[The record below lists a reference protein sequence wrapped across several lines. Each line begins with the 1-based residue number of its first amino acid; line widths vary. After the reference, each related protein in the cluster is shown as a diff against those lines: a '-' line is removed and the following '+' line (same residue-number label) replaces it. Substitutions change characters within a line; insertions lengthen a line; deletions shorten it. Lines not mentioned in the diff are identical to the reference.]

1 MSKRLEKME
10 TRQWKLYEFLKEN
23 MDKYLSREE
32 IMELSGLYENENAR
46 LLTSDLQAIK
56 NNPTIKRILITSRMG
71 IKIAETK
78 EEANKYFEKEESEV
92 LSRLKR
98 LINQKKQY
106 GLDQQMQIVFNSEKD
121 CVEVF
126 KK

>member
-32 IMELSGLYENENAR
+32 IMDQSGLYENENAR

-106 GLDQQMQIVFNSEKD
+106 GLDHQMQIVFNSEKD

>member
-10 TRQWKLYEFLKEN
+10 TRQWKLYEFLKDN

-32 IMELSGLYENENAR
+32 IMDQSGLYENENAR

-78 EEANKYFEKEESEV
+78 EEANYYFEKEETEV